1 MSGQIK
7 LLVQGTKDG
16 NQIFFQSPEL
26 AVQEPEF
33 ENAAKDIRSIIGF
46 PKANI
51 PFYSI
56 QFTDNHKVLSAFVS
70 IYDWLNRDRGFVA
83 FRLFVPH
90 NKKTTSSSGA
100 LDLLDRIK
108 DKYLQEYLNESYQI
122 KRVRE
127 NAELFYDMIEK
138 ASLADEDNS
147 ASRRWS
153 SSQQH
158 TNAALQSFENK
169 IELKHFLD
177 DPYRSEFAQ
186 FKQVFLVDRSH
197 IANQSF
203 PSLTTLQVKAIVE
216 KFGVSIRL
224 ERADDK
230 MQISSSNY
238 ELYINNQKVIGGG
251 ADLKL
256 KPSDMFELKVREKYY
271 EEYKI
276 LCNAADLVTRHGF
289 LNTGNMVH
297 VNKTIPLLKKD
308 IPITVKNLSS
318 SNAIQGSVHIEEYRN
333 GSSITGEKKFSF
345 RDTFNIESVSKN
357 DEFHV
362 TVQVEGFDDF
372 SRTYKGK
379 DLLDGANTGISL
391 KAKKVAPAPA
401 SQPKP
406 GQNEH
411 IKGNQKGKNTSGGVG
426 NSGIKGPLL
435 DTTPDKK
442 PFYLQYKKELTMG
455 TAALL
460 VFLLGFMT
468 YRLFFKTDNSE
479 IEDNYYTFQVSLT
492 NSNQADSLE
501 LKLQYSFDS
510 KSWQDFDSIDKIN
523 SMYLFKKDSTFQN
536 EDALFISVKLT
547 SNNKSCIDSTYL
559 YSFSSLQETT
569 TLELKDCQTTG
580 GNIKTDKFTGN
591 NDNVGSNGDGG
602 NPQTT
607 EDPNLNRT
615 QGLIKIAK
623 GTDFYK
629 AQKSINDYFV
639 PGKIFHDCRAWPQN
653 AGMTCPDV
661 NQRLNTMRDIQ
672 NSWSNLEELKKLYET
687 KTGLERA
694 QRDKLYNRIIEL
706 IMKDGRIDNK
716 EVAESEYERK
726 H

>member
-147 ASRRWS
+147 ASRRWR
-153 SSQQH
+153 SSQQQ

-169 IELKHFLD
+169 IELQHFLD

-238 ELYINNQKVIGGG
+238 ELYINNQKVLGGG

-297 VNKTIPLLKKD
+297 VNKTITLLKKD

-318 SNAIQGSVHIEEYRN
+318 SNAIQGSVHIEEYKN

-391 KAKKVAPAPA
+391 KAKKVTPALTP
-401 SQPKP
+401 QP
-406 GQNEH
+406 GQNGH
-411 IKGNQKGKNTSGGVG
+411 TNGNQKGKNTLGGVG
-426 NSGIKGPLL
+426 NSGKKGPLL

-442 PFYLQYKKELTMG
+442 PFYLQYKKELNMG
-455 TAALL
+455 TMALL

-468 YRLFFKTDNSE
+468 YRLFFKTDRK
-479 IEDNYYTFQVSLT
+479 IEDNYYTFKVSLT

-510 KSWQDFDSIDKIN
+510 KSWQDFNSTDKIK
-523 SMYLFKKDSTFQN
+523 SMYLFKKDSTVQD
-536 EDALFISVKLT
+536 EDSLFISVKLT
-547 SNNKSCIDSTYL
+547 SNNKSCIDSTYR
-559 YSFSSLQETT
+559 YSFSSLQKTT
-569 TLELKDCQTTG
+569 TIELKDCQTTG
-580 GNIKTDKFTGN
+580 GNIKPENLTIDN
-591 NDNVGSNGDGG
+591 NNGGSDGAGG
-602 NPQTT
+602 NQQTT
-607 EDPNLNRT
+607 EDPNKIKAEE
-615 QGLIKIAK
+615 LIKIAK
-623 GTDFYK
+623 GTDFSK
-629 AQKSINDYFV
+629 ANKPFNDYFASD
-639 PGKIFHDCRAWPQN
+639 GKLFNDCKKWPH
-653 AGMTCPDV
+653 GLSMKCEDV
-661 NQRLNTMRDIQ
+661 SQRLATMRDIK
-672 NSWSNLEELKKLYET
+672 NNWSNLEELKKLYET
-687 KTGLERA
+687 KTGLESA

-706 IMKDGRIDNK
+706 MMKDGGIDNK
-716 EVAESEYERK
+716 EAAESMYERK